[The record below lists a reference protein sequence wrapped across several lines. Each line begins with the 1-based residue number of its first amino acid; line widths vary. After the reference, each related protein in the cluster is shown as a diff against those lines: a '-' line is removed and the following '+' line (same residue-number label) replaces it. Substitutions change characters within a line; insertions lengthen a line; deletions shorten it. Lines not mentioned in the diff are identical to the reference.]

1 LWIHLSS
8 SQSSLTRT
16 PLRPPPE
23 LFSPQASPLS
33 RARPAC
39 SLADPLPLSTR
50 TPRHRRKQFRFYPF
64 FVCAWRAGEA
74 TWRDRENNRRR
85 AACARRVQAAQAL
98 RQQRGAQGALRR
110 ARRGGSSSPTDGT
123 TYRKVRTQISPPL
136 PRRCFRIWWRVPFAS
151 SDEEHRG
158 RYLHT
163 AVH

>member
-1 LWIHLSS
+1 VDPPVLKPVLSHTHAHRRS
-8 SQSSLTRT
+8 FSLLK
-16 PLRPPPE
+16 PV
-23 LFSPQASPLS
+23 LS
-33 RARPAC
+33 HTHAPRACPAC

-74 TWRDRENNRRR
+74 TWRDRENNRCR
-85 AACARRVQAAQAL
+85 AACAWRVQAAQAL

-110 ARRGGSSSPTDGT
+110 ARWGGSSSPTDGT

-136 PRRCFRIWWRVPFAS
+136 PRRCFRIWWRRP
-151 SDEEHRG
+151 DEEHRG

-163 AVH
+163 VVP